1 MIHKVDTDLGGRKL
15 SFETGK
21 IAQQAHGAAWIRYED
36 TICLVTACRSQ
47 EATDRDF
54 LPLTVEY
61 REKSFAAG
69 RIPGNFFRREGRMG
83 EKETLSARLT
93 DHSIRPM
100 FPKGFAY
107 EVQLFI
113 TR

>member
-61 REKSFAAG
+61 RENHLLRDVSQG
-69 RIPGNFFRREGRMG
+69 TFFDVKG
-83 EKETLSARLT
+83 EWGKRK
-93 DHSIRPM
+93 P
-100 FPKGFAY
+100 
-107 EVQLFI
+107 
-113 TR
+113 